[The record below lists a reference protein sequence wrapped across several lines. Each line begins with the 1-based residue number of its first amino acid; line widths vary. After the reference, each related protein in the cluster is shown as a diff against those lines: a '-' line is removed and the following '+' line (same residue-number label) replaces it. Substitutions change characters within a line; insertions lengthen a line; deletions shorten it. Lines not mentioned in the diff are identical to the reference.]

1 MEKVLSIVTVNT
13 DGNKN
18 ISSNTGTMTHEK
30 NPFRISDIKLPQY
43 STGHF
48 YMLLYLR
55 GGYLLLL
62 VLHFHFTPGY
72 KKITL
77 EMVQN
82 QSNNFI

>member
-55 GGYLLLL
+55 GGIY
-62 VLHFHFTPGY
+62 FYWCYIFTSHQDT
-72 KKITL
+72 KK
-77 EMVQN
+77 
-82 QSNNFI
+82 